1 MQTLSAGGT
10 ATDFAYDGLNMLAEY
25 DGSGMLQRRYVFG
38 PGTDEPILQYEGS
51 STTDRRWLYADER
64 GSVMAIADASGNVIA
79 TNAYDEYGN
88 PPLDGSGH
96 NLNSGR
102 FQYTGQAWLPELGL
116 YYYKARLYSPTL
128 GRFLQPDP
136 IGYAGDG
143 PNLYAYVLDDP
154 VNFVDP
160 LGMTSEDFTAADATL
175 VNCADACYQDII
187 VTGTRDWDALAIGSF
202 VDALK
207 QEWYKVE
214 NPQDRNDAGR
224 QKPQNPKP
232 ARHSSFYCNTKV
244 GLGIGLDI
252 AGTVA
257 SAIPGEGQALVLT
270 QLGLSAASAIYS
282 GVTHNSEGTTVA
294 GAAYGLTAGGLES
307 ASNAVKRA
315 IPIVGT
321 VLGAAQTYRD
331 IKTAQEDYEKCLA
344 GE

>member
-1 MQTLSAGGT
+1 MIRCSIIVAAYPAPPRRLPLARKTASGGLRPWPRLRVGRT
-10 ATDFAYDGLNMLAEY
+10 APQPTDAPRKNRLRYDGA
-25 DGSGMLQRRYVFG
+25 RRG
-38 PGTDEPILQYEGS
+38 
-51 STTDRRWLYADER
+51 A
-64 GSVMAIADASGNVIA
+64 
-79 TNAYDEYGN
+79 
-88 PPLDGSGH
+88 
-96 NLNSGR
+96 
-102 FQYTGQAWLPELGL
+102 
-116 YYYKARLYSPTL
+116 
-128 GRFLQPDP
+128 
-136 IGYAGDG
+136 
-143 PNLYAYVLDDP
+143 VL
-154 VNFVDP
+154 
-160 LGMTSEDFTAADATL
+160 
-175 VNCADACYQDII
+175 
-187 VTGTRDWDALAIGSF
+187 
-202 VDALK
+202 
-207 QEWYKVE
+207 
-214 NPQDRNDAGR
+214 
-224 QKPQNPKP
+224 PQNPKP

-244 GLGIGLDI
+244 GLGTGLDI